1 MVKVM
6 DKAIE
11 KKLIFLGFK
20 KEIDNLYS
28 LVIKDKLYTTN
39 NMWELFIYFEKDN
52 YYLSNNGDLVEN
64 FDAPDIDIM
73 YALKEIKDIISKF
86 GCYLDVSRIVKVI
99 DISNLENEIDNF
111 TGAVN
116 AVDNL
121 YKEIILG

>member
-1 MVKVM
+1 M
-6 DKAIE
+6 DKLFE
-11 KKLIFLGFK
+11 QKLNDLGFK
-20 KEIDNLYS
+20 KELENIYSFVIDEKLFTTG
-28 LVIKDKLYTTN
+28 KDWL
-39 NMWELFIYFEKDN
+39 LFIYFENDN

-86 GCYLDVSRIVKVI
+86 GCYLDVSRIVKI
-99 DISNLENEIDNF
+99 ISISNFENEIENF
-111 TGAVN
+111 ISAVN